1 MAGSSLRRGEVCFRI
16 GENWPRLKAAEASQ
30 WQERDSRTR
39 KRLTQ
44 QGFRESSQEG
54 IKRSEE
60 LSLEGGL
67 NKTTKQDGADIDTF
81 RSGGRRLKVI
91 STYSVKVEAEQET

>member
-1 MAGSSLRRGEVCFRI
+1 MA
-16 GENWPRLKAAEASQ
+16 KAEACRSKPVAR
-30 WQERDSRTR
+30 EREPNK

-54 IKRSEE
+54 VKRSEE

-67 NKTTKQDGADIDTF
+67 NKTTKQDGADTDTF